1 MSRERQSAELR
12 VSDCRFVKMVA
23 ALRKRFK
30 DKDTSIKAKA
40 HITLQTRAAQVLR
53 AKKRS

>member
-1 MSRERQSAELR
+1 
-12 VSDCRFVKMVA
+12 MVA